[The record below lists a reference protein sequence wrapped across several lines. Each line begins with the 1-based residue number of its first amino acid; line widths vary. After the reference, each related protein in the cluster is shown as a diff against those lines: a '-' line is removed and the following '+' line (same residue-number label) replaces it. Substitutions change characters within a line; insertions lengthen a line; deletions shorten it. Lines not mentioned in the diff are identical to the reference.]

1 MKPERIVSSPLV
13 RWLLNRQKAS
23 HMRRFFYLNL
33 PPFLCYNSTMKVAIF
48 FGSKSDK
55 DTMKKAAD
63 VLSEFGVDY
72 KAYIISAHRAGAL
85 LKQTVEQVEKDGCQ
99 VIIAGAGLAAALPG
113 VIAGITTL
121 PVIGVPLEC
130 VSEKSNGLGGMDA
143 LLSIVQMPPQIPVA
157 TVGINSAKNA
167 AYLAVQIL
175 ALSNPELKEK
185 LIAFRKKLADDAAA
199 SGIDIKF

>member
-1 MKPERIVSSPLV
+1 
-13 RWLLNRQKAS
+13 
-23 HMRRFFYLNL
+23 
-33 PPFLCYNSTMKVAIF
+33 MKVAIF

-63 VLSEFGVDY
+63 ILSEFGVDY

-85 LKQTVEQVEKDGCQ
+85 LHSTVEQIEKEGCQ

-113 VIAGITTL
+113 VIAGITTI

-130 VSEKSNGLGGMDA
+130 VSDKSNGLGGMDA

-157 TVGINSAKNA
+157 TVGINSSKNA
-167 AYLAVQIL
+167 AYLALQIL
-175 ALSNPELKEK
+175 ALNDRELAGK
-185 LIAFRKKLADDAAA
+185 LREFRNKLAEDAKAT
-199 SGIDIKF
+199 GLDIKF

>member
-1 MKPERIVSSPLV
+1 
-13 RWLLNRQKAS
+13 
-23 HMRRFFYLNL
+23 
-33 PPFLCYNSTMKVAIF
+33 MKVAIF

-63 VLSEFGVDY
+63 VLTEFGVDY

-85 LKQTVEQVEKDGCQ
+85 LKKTVEEVEKDGCQ

-167 AYLAVQIL
+167 AYLAIEIL
-175 ALSNPELKEK
+175 SIKYPELKEK
-185 LIAFRKKLADDAAA
+185 LIAFRKKLAEDAAKT
-199 SGIDIKF
+199 GLDVEL

>member
-1 MKPERIVSSPLV
+1 
-13 RWLLNRQKAS
+13 
-23 HMRRFFYLNL
+23 
-33 PPFLCYNSTMKVAIF
+33 MKVAIF

-63 VLSEFGVDY
+63 ILTEFGVDY
-72 KAYIISAHRAGAL
+72 KAYILSAHRASAL
-85 LKQTVEQVEKDGCQ
+85 LHETIKQVEADGCE

-113 VIAGITTL
+113 VIAGATTL

-130 VSEKSNGLGGMDA
+130 CTDKSNGLGGMDA

-167 AYLAVQIL
+167 GYLAVQIL
-175 ALSNPELKEK
+175 SIKYPELKEK
-185 LIAFRKKLADDAAA
+185 LLAFRKKLADDAAA
-199 SGIDIKF
+199 TGLDVKF

>member
-1 MKPERIVSSPLV
+1 
-13 RWLLNRQKAS
+13 
-23 HMRRFFYLNL
+23 
-33 PPFLCYNSTMKVAIF
+33 
-48 FGSKSDK
+48 
-55 DTMKKAAD
+55 MKKAAD
-63 VLSEFGVDY
+63 VLTEFGVDY

-85 LKQTVEQVEKDGCQ
+85 LKKTVEEVEKEGCQ

-175 ALSNPELKEK
+175 ALNDADLS
-185 LIAFRKKLADDAAA
+185 KKLKDFRAKLAKDAEQ
-199 SGIDIKF
+199 SGLDISF

>member
-1 MKPERIVSSPLV
+1 
-13 RWLLNRQKAS
+13 
-23 HMRRFFYLNL
+23 
-33 PPFLCYNSTMKVAIF
+33 MKVAIF

-63 VLSEFGVDY
+63 VLNEFGVDF
-72 KAYIISAHRAGAL
+72 KAYIISAHRAGVL
-85 LKQTVEQVEKDGCQ
+85 LKKTVEQVEKEGCQ

-113 VIAGITTL
+113 VIAGMTVL

-167 AYLAVQIL
+167 AYLALQIL
-175 ALSNPELKEK
+175 ALQDADL
-185 LIAFRKKLADDAAA
+185 AKKLKDFRAKLAADAEA
-199 SGIDIKF
+199 SGFDVKF